1 LLGVFKSEINDF
13 VSTNKDSKYG
23 MKKDRNSVLETISFS
38 LKIGNTI
45 LKKTMNFIR
54 VPAKK

>member
-1 LLGVFKSEINDF
+1 VFKSEINDF

-23 MKKDRNSVLETISFS
+23 MKKERNSVLETILFS

>member
-1 LLGVFKSEINDF
+1 
-13 VSTNKDSKYG
+13 